1 MASDPLVSFL
11 HERRVI
17 REEGTPAVKG
27 NLVALTRYSL
37 LRALLMGFAVIVALY
52 LVILIVNMGGHLD
65 VVRRGEIRQQVAL
78 AVTAVPENQLLPPSE
93 LNQIIERQTELAY
106 RRYGLDRPFILRSF
120 DYLTTALSLSLGRS
134 ENLTSDSGSRLVRN
148 ILLERL
154 PATLVLFGTSSLIL
168 FFTSLF
174 AALALSRR
182 YGSWIDRAVVSL
194 APTSSAPGWFYGI
207 FLILIFAAVLRVL
220 PWGGMVDAPPP
231 KTTLG
236 YAASLIRHMVLPVAA
251 MAAGGLLAAIYAR
264 RTFFLIFSS
273 EDYVDLAK
281 AKGLSS
287 RAIERRYILRPTL
300 PTIITQFMFLII
312 GMWQGAVIL
321 EQVFVW
327 PGIGSL
333 TIQAVNLSDTPVIVG
348 VNVIYAYLLALSL
361 FLLEFIYAIVDPRV
375 RIGGGTQRRL

>member
-1 MASDPLVSFL
+1 
-11 HERRVI
+11 
-17 REEGTPAVKG
+17 VKG